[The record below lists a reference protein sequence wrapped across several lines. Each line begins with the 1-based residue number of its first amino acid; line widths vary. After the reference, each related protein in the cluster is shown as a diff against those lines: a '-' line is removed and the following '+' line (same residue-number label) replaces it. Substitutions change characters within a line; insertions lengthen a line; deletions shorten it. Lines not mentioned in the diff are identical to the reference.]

1 LNESA
6 QESAET
12 PKMSESPTTPPLLIN
27 GPKKADLTLVLAH
40 GAGAAMDSKFMNVI
54 AEGVASSR
62 ARTRVARFEFP
73 YMQKSRD
80 TGRRSAPDR
89 APILLQSWR
98 DVIPQLGTADTLV
111 IGGKSMGGRMASMI
125 ADEMQVRG
133 LVCLGYP
140 FHAPGKPEMPR
151 IAHLQKLRTRA
162 LILQGT
168 RDSFGGPEEVA
179 GYKLSRTIR
188 VEWIEDGDHSFKP
201 RARSGRTEK
210 QNLDF
215 AIAQIVEFLDSLR

>member
-1 LNESA
+1 
-6 QESAET
+6 
-12 PKMSESPTTPPLLIN
+12 MSESQKTAELLFN
-27 GPKKADLTLVLAH
+27 GPRKASITLVLAH

-54 AEGVASSR
+54 AEGVVSARAS
-62 ARTRVARFEFP
+62 TRVARFEFP
-73 YMQKSRD
+73 YMHNSRE

-89 APILLQSWR
+89 TAVLLESWR
-98 DVIPQLGTADTLV
+98 EVIAEMGPADALV
-111 IGGKSMGGRMASMI
+111 IGGKSMGGRMASMV
-125 ADEMQVRG
+125 ADESKVRG

-151 IAHLQKLRTRA
+151 IAHLQKLRTKT

-168 RDSFGGPEEVA
+168 RDTFGGPENVA
-179 GYKLSRTIR
+179 GYKLSRAIR

-210 QNLDF
+210 QNLEF
-215 AIAQIVEFLDSLR
+215 AIAQIVEFLDSLK